1 MAKNERFL
9 SVDIGAAAIK
19 MGEFEFDQTGGMRM
33 INFAHREY
41 EEEISEDNRIRVIE
55 GVLRQMLLEANIH
68 TSRTMLS
75 ISGQTALIRFGQLNN
90 LKNDKKQ
97 IRQLA
102 EFEATRNLPFPLDQ
116 ISMDFQLIAS
126 NDESLD
132 TMDVLSVVVKKD
144 IVEQIVQAVRRV
156 GLAPQL
162 VDVAPVACYNAA
174 RANGLGGDGC
184 VVLVSIGGRSTNLM
198 FLEGN
203 RFYARTVPI
212 AGHSITQQ
220 IARKF
225 SIGQPEAEEL
235 KRRHGFVARS
245 EEDAGNETSGD
256 VSKIVRQVMMRLFGE
271 ISRSISIYKT
281 QQHGSDPVKVYLTGG
296 STILTYCDQFFA
308 EKFALPVEY
317 FNPLGCIALDSA
329 IDRQR
334 LSEVA
339 HTFSEVVGL
348 ALRYSSTCPVEINL
362 LPKEVASQ
370 QSLRYKKPYF
380 VGSMFTLLVMFF
392 LIDQGMVQAKKQ
404 TLDQK
409 AEFQAVQT
417 RYKTAYEEIKQAVGE
432 AEGALSQVAD
442 QKGFL
447 LQRAK
452 WPMILSEIFR
462 ARPDNVWIDSI
473 EPVFGDLPAI
483 EQLSIVE
490 EEGSATGGDDMF
502 SMGDM
507 GSDSMSMSMSMDGD
521 ADMFGSSSGSNLP
534 SLTTIGGVNIQA
546 HTIRQKGDS
555 FGTDPVLADEPKYPF
570 EVPEKEAPEEPED
583 EEPQYDDEGNEIAR
597 TPAGPEL
604 QDQSG
609 ELLFVR
615 NLKKSQLF
623 SAEEEYTGV
632 VSIQKSEYLENGN
645 DFQIQ
650 LKFNVLVEAYP
661 WDQAK
666 TSTGGM
672 SAPRGG
678 MN

>member
-33 INFAHREY
+33 ISFAHREY

-97 IRQLA
+97 VRQLA

-126 NDESLD
+126 NEEALD

-144 IVEQIVQAVRRV
+144 IVQQIVQAVRRV
-156 GLAPQL
+156 GLSPQL

-174 RANGLGGDGC
+174 RANGLGSDGC
-184 VVLVSIGGRSTNLM
+184 VILVSIGGRSTNLM

-203 RFYARTVPI
+203 RFYARTIPI

-220 IARKF
+220 ISRKF

-235 KRRHGFVARS
+235 KRRHGFVARN
-245 EEDAGNETSGD
+245 EEEGTSETSGD

-271 ISRSISIYKT
+271 ISRSIAIYKT

-317 FNPLGCIALDSA
+317 FNPLGCIALDPV

-334 LSEVA
+334 FSEVA

-348 ALRYSSTCPVEINL
+348 ALRYSTTCPVEINL
-362 LPKEVASQ
+362 LPREVASQ
-370 QSLRYKKPYF
+370 QSLHYKKPYF
-380 VGSMFTLLVMFF
+380 VGAMVTLLLMFC
-392 LIDQGMVQAKKQ
+392 LIYLGMQQALKETKAQKDAYEKVQA
-404 TLDQK
+404 T
-409 AEFQAVQT
+409 
-417 RYKTAYEEIKQAVGE
+417 YKPAYEEIKRAVGE
-432 AEGALSQVAD
+432 AEGALGQVND

-447 LQRAK
+447 MQRAK
-452 WPMILSEIFR
+452 WPMILEEIFR
-462 ARPDNVWIDSI
+462 ARPDYVWIDSI

-483 EQLSIVE
+483 EQQSIVE
-490 EEGSATGGDDMF
+490 EEEGNATGGDDMF
-502 SMGDM
+502 SLGGM
-507 GSDSMSMSMSMDGD
+507 GSDSMTMSMDGS
-521 ADMFGSSSGSNLP
+521 DMFGSGTGSNLP
-534 SLTTIGGVNIQA
+534 SLTTVGGVMIQA
-546 HTIRQKGDS
+546 HTIRQKKDA
-555 FGTDPVLADEPKYPF
+555 FGKDPELAREPVYPF
-570 EVPEKEAPEEPED
+570 EVPEKEEASQESEEEA
-583 EEPQYDDEGNEIAR
+583 QYDDEGNEIPR
-597 TPAGPEL
+597 PLEPDY

-661 WDQAK
+661 WSQ
-666 TSTGGM
+666 STTNASGM
-672 SAPRGG
+672 SGPGGG